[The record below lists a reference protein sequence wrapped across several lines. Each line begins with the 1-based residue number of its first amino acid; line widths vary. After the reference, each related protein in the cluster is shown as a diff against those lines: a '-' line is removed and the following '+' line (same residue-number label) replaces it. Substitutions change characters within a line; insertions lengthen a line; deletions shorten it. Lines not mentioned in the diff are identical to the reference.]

1 MIPYGT
7 LSTTKTGLRQAFYSK
22 FRFFPTNPFLFLRIL
37 GNNLLVLW
45 TWRGRVVDPLDAL
58 RFSTKHAHWNTLWE
72 DYFRWRFRLRHLL
85 FGKSPT
91 RLGDE
96 TSEIIRTKSLNLER
110 KSNIEISN
118 YYLLIN
124 NVRRED
130 EGTYKIEYSL
140 ELDGTVLA
148 DHEVNVTVLGKVQ
161 VKQMSSSHRE
171 EYFFVR

>member
-1 MIPYGT
+1 MIIGEDKSLTWKYTLTADEQTKSQTLYLIRWKRFT
-7 LSTTKTGLRQAFYSK
+7 LSSSDYVLIGSIT
-22 FRFFPTNPFLFLRIL
+22 FL
-37 GNNLLVLW
+37 
-45 TWRGRVVDPLDAL
+45 
-58 RFSTKHAHWNTLWE
+58 STIGQPSYNEPRAPH
-72 DYFRWRFRLRHLL
+72 
-85 FGKSPT
+85 
-91 RLGDE
+91 
-96 TSEIIRTKSLNLER
+96 
-110 KSNIEISN
+110 IEIN
-118 YYLLIN
+118 KNDPATLLIN